1 MVHCDNNYIV
11 VSGLAKDFLWEVS
24 GCCCD
29 DASLKLGGGPSLNS
43 WTVCFMWKQGVFF
56 FPSVTRIAYSWTY
69 MYFYIHT
76 NTHRDITEWKKLT
89 EPTECLAKGQL
100 RVSLHFSYTLHTWAK
115 RLRSCELCTSAQG
128 FELSCASLLFC
139 HCLLVSPLTLDVLL
153 SQPHRHNTPTL
164 VSQRPCSPIVFHST
178 SHDPEQHT
186 AGVCSFL

>member
-56 FPSVTRIAYSWTY
+56 SPSVTHIAYSWTY

-76 NTHRDITEWKKLT
+76 NTHRDIPEWKKLT
-89 EPTECLAKGQL
+89 EPTECLAKDQL
-100 RVSLHFSYTLHTWAK
+100 RVFLHFSYTLHTWAK
-115 RLRSCELCTSAQG
+115 RLRSCELCTSALG

-139 HCLLVSPLTLDVLL
+139 HCFARVSIDPW
-153 SQPHRHNTPTL
+153 R
-164 VSQRPCSPIVFHST
+164 ST
-178 SHDPEQHT
+178 ISATQTQHT
-186 AGVCSFL
+186 YAGQPAALFPYCLPFH